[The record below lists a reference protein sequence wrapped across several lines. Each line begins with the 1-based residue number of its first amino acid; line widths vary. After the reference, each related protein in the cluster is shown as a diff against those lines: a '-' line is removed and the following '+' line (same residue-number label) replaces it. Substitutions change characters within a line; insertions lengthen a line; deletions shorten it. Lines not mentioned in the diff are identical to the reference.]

1 MCLKRL
7 ITVPFESSEPL
18 YLLRLMGMSVPSD
31 SVILHFL
38 KCKNISIQMLKDIGM
53 VVPKIIE
60 TRYIST
66 YACAGRQQ
74 K

>member
-1 MCLKRL
+1 
-7 ITVPFESSEPL
+7 
-18 YLLRLMGMSVPSD
+18 MSVPSD

-53 VVPKIIE
+53 VVPKTIE
-60 TRYIST
+60 TRFNTNVHICT

-74 K
+74 